1 MAEAATGSLTG
12 ARWQMKTADESA
24 CQQLR
29 SELGIGRL
37 LARALVCRGIA
48 GPAEAQQFLDHDL
61 AALPD
66 PFVMRD
72 MDRAVALVQE
82 ALASGARVRIYGDYD
97 VDGVCATALLV
108 RALQGLVGEATSPC
122 EAGLGSP
129 QSRVDWYIPHRL
141 DEGYGLN
148 EEAVR
153 QAHADG
159 VGLLITVDCGS
170 TAVAQVALARQLG
183 MQVVV
188 TDHHQPGEELPEAPM
203 LNPWRA
209 DCPYPFKELAGVG
222 VAFKLVS
229 ALARAWGL
237 PAGREL
243 RFLDLV
249 CLGTVGDVVPLL
261 GENRLFVQHGL
272 QQLANTRKR
281 GLAALMEAA
290 RVRHRGAVGARQV
303 AFGLAPRINAA
314 GRMEHAQAAVR
325 LLLTRDEAEA
335 RALAGQLSEQ
345 NKRRRDEERQILA
358 EAEQRVSDEVD
369 LARERVI
376 VLASEHWHPGVIG
389 IVASRLV
396 ERYHRPALLIAL
408 SDGVG
413 KGSGRSVPG
422 LNLWETLRDCAR
434 QGGLTRYGG
443 HHYAAG
449 FSLPEERVGALRQ
462 HINEIAEGRLAMA
475 DLVRHIEV
483 DGEAELAELGLESVS
498 ELNRLAPFGMSNPA
512 PVLAT
517 RGLQVE
523 QAARVG
529 DGSHLSLWLRDEAGR
544 RVGAIWFGEGRLG
557 DELPEGAK
565 VDLCHRPRLD
575 EWNGETRVRLHVEDA
590 ALHEA

>member
-1 MAEAATGSLTG
+1 
-12 ARWQMKTADESA
+12 MKAADEST
-24 CQQLR
+24 CEQLR
-29 SELGIGRL
+29 SRLGIGRL
-37 LARALVCRGIA
+37 LARALACRGIVA
-48 GPAEAQQFLDHDL
+48 PVEAQQFLDHDL

-66 PFVMRD
+66 PFAMRD
-72 MDRAVALVQE
+72 MDRAVVLVRE

-108 RALQGLVGEATSPC
+108 RALRGLGGEAASP
-122 EAGLGSP
+122 ATGGLRSP
-129 QSRVDWYIPHRL
+129 HSKVDWYIPHRL

-159 VGLLITVDCGS
+159 VGLLVTVDCGS

-183 MQVVV
+183 MQVLV
-188 TDHHQPGEELPEAPM
+188 TDHHQPGDELPEAPV
-203 LNPWRA
+203 LNPWRP
-209 DCPYPFKELAGVG
+209 DCDYPFRDLAGVG

-229 ALARAWGL
+229 ALARAYDL

-261 GENRLFVQHGL
+261 SENRILVQHGL
-272 QQLANTRKR
+272 RQLANTRKR

-290 RVRHRGAVGARQV
+290 RIGHRGAVGARQV

-335 RALAGQLSEQ
+335 RTLAAQLSEH
-345 NKRRRDEERQILA
+345 NKRRRDEERQILS
-358 EAEQRVSDEVD
+358 EAEKRVSDEVD
-369 LARERVI
+369 LAQERVI
-376 VLASEHWHPGVIG
+376 VLSSENWHAGVIG

-422 LNLWETLRDCAR
+422 LNLWETLRDCTAL
-434 QGGLTRYGG
+434 LTRYGG

-449 FSLPEERVGALRQ
+449 FGLPEEHIGALRQ
-462 HINEIAEGRLAMA
+462 QINKIAEDRLAMD

-483 DGEAELAELGLESVS
+483 DGEAELAELGLESVV

-512 PVLAT
+512 PVVVT
-517 RGLQVE
+517 RGLRVKDTR
-523 QAARVG
+523 RVG
-529 DGSHLSLWLRDEAGR
+529 DGSHLSLVVRDAVGR
-544 RVGAIWFGEGRLG
+544 GAGAIWFGAGGLENALR
-557 DELPEGAK
+557 GAVD

-575 EWNGETRVRLHVEDA
+575 EWNGQTRVRLQVEDA
-590 ALHEA
+590 AVLKA